1 MEEEIKLSNLGSP
14 DFESIGNYLPITQSP
29 DFVDIGSLSITQPLE
44 FVNIGNYAS
53 PGASDF
59 DDIDDYMP
67 QNTQPTIAKDGNT
80 TFANNFGIG
89 ELENLDLGKSTTIVP
104 FNLLTF
110 GENSKGLIDTWK
122 DSNIKDP
129 WTGEIKEAKDVN
141 GGDLAYDYFYNFLN
155 INGKGGTKQ
164 FGGLDASDMLTS
176 LPKIEQSVNYN
187 LMLTSESDYVDNWI
201 KNNES
206 KLKKKFESEYSG
218 EEGSEEY
225 KKAYEEF
232 LKKYKNMAKEKYKE
246 LWEQQK
252 SLGNEWEKLG
262 NWFVENFWTG
272 KEGEDNFWVKA
283 LNDFTGGLVDL
294 ANNYLSN
301 TINSLLGKGGNGIPR
316 GWKINPLDKNEE
328 PSSVMASLCTE
339 NGKYEL
345 YKKGHL
351 WTPEKIRKGN
361 NPLINSKDIS
371 ANIPAGP
378 NKGQVATSKMNTYA
392 YSNLPDMEKV
402 NSTLRVLFNKQLG
415 LKDES
420 EAFFRLLNDDPLLSS
435 SQFLLWTYKKSAVDE
450 GKITSYKIYNFRLQD
465 ITLPDFTKKS
475 ESTKYGFNLLQL
487 QPKDNVTVKNYA
499 DGTILCDKKLNSLS
513 YLFDYLGI
521 GVDEGRSC
529 DFISGS
535 EAGIEKDFSPE
546 KDGVT
551 GKFNQ
556 NEIFNISNIH
566 DKMLEVAKEHK
577 RNTKGTAWQLEPT
590 EDMERDLGEL
600 ETYAVLEIIPGSYIQ
615 REHNEPFGKDFT
627 IGKFLGKP
635 DLYSYMKTPYFVFEN
650 FRIYKATPRFSFKAS
665 SDSTNLLK
673 IKVGFSWTKMEM
685 KYRDASPSDSLKEF
699 GEASNIKMPW
709 SYDESNWGKQ
719 VMDNLSGYTNN

>member
-1 MEEEIKLSNLGSP
+1 MEEEIKLSNLGAP
-14 DFESIGNYLPITQSP
+14 DFDQ
-29 DFVDIGSLSITQPLE
+29 
-44 FVNIGNYAS
+44 
-53 PGASDF
+53 
-59 DDIDDYMP
+59 IDDYMP
-67 QNTQPTIAKDGNT
+67 QNTQPTIAKDENDAFT
-80 TFANNFGIG
+80 NAFNIG
-89 ELENLDLGKSTTIVP
+89 ELKNSDLGKSTTIVP
-104 FNLLTF
+104 FNMLAF

-122 DSNIKDP
+122 DSSIKDP
-129 WTGEIKEAKDVN
+129 WTGELKAAEDVT
-141 GGDLAYDYFYNFLN
+141 GGDLTYDYFYNFLN
-155 INGKGGTKQ
+155 INGKGGTKR
-164 FGGLDASDMLTS
+164 FGGLDASDMLTP
-176 LPKIEQSVNYN
+176 LPEIEQSVNYN

-206 KLKKKFESEYSG
+206 KLKKKFNSMYSYV
-218 EEGSEEY
+218 EGSAE
-225 KKAYEEF
+225 YEEAWEKF
-232 LKKYKNMAKEKYKE
+232 LKEYENKAKEKYKE
-246 LWEQQK
+246 LWDQQK
-252 SLGNEWEKLG
+252 SLGNEWEKFG
-262 NWFVENFWTG
+262 NWFVENFWPG
-272 KEGEDNFWVKA
+272 KDGEDNFWVKA

-294 ANNYLSN
+294 ANDYLSD
-301 TINSLLGKGGNGIPR
+301 TIDGILGRGEYGIPR
-316 GWKINPLDKNEE
+316 GWKINPLGKNEE
-328 PSSVMASLCTE
+328 PSSVMASLCTDG
-339 NGKYEL
+339 GKYEL

-351 WTPEKIRKGN
+351 WTPERIGKGVNKINVTTGTNDGSLGMSTDTR
-361 NPLINSKDIS
+361 S
-371 ANIPAGP
+371 A
-378 NKGQVATSKMNTYA
+378 SHY
-392 YSNLPDMEKV
+392 YNLPDMEKI

-420 EAFFRLLNDDPLLSS
+420 EAFFKLLNDDPLLSS

-465 ITLPDFTKKS
+465 ITLPDFSKKS
-475 ESTKYGFNLLQL
+475 ESTRYGFNLLQL

-529 DFISGS
+529 DFISGD
-535 EAGIEKDFSPE
+535 EAGVE
-546 KDGVT
+546 KDGES

-627 IGKFLGKP
+627 VGKFLGKT

-665 SDSTNLLK
+665 SDSTSLLK

-699 GEASNIKMPW
+699 GEASNTKMPW
-709 SYDESNWGKQ
+709 GYDESNWGKQ
-719 VMDNLSGYTNN
+719 VMDNLYGYANG

>member
-1 MEEEIKLSNLGSP
+1 MEEEIKLFQLGAP
-14 DFESIGNYLPITQSP
+14 DLESLGNYLPIAPSP
-29 DFVDIGSLSITQPLE
+29 DVDNMGISTPLAVPDFE
-44 FVNIGNYAS
+44 GIVNYA
-53 PGASDF
+53 PLANPDF
-59 DDIDDYMP
+59 DQIDDYMP
-67 QNTQPTIAKDGNT
+67 QNTQPVIAKDGNSA
-80 TFANNFGIG
+80 FANAFNIG
-89 ELENLDLGKSTTIVP
+89 ELKNSDLGKSTTIVP
-104 FNLLTF
+104 FNMITI

-129 WTGEIKEAKDVN
+129 WTGELKAAEDVT
-141 GGDLAYDYFYNFLN
+141 GGDLTYDYFYNFLN
-155 INGKGGTKQ
+155 INGKGGTKR

-206 KLKKKFESEYSG
+206 KLKKKFNSTYSG
-218 EEGSEEY
+218 EEGTEEY

-232 LKKYKNMAKEKYKE
+232 LKEYRNMAKEKYRE

-252 SLGNEWEKLG
+252 SLGNEWEKFG

-272 KEGEDNFWVKA
+272 KDGEDNFWVKA

-294 ANNYLSN
+294 ANDYLSN

-328 PSSVMASLCTE
+328 PSSVMASLCTDG
-339 NGKYEL
+339 GKVEL

-351 WTPEKIRKGN
+351 WTPERIGKGN
-361 NPLINSKDIS
+361 NAVHSVTGTNDDSLGMSTDTRY
-371 ANIPAGP
+371 
-378 NKGQVATSKMNTYA
+378 TSHY
-392 YSNLPDMEKV
+392 YNLPDMEKI

-435 SQFLLWTYKKSAVDE
+435 SQFLLWTYKKSAVNE
-450 GKITSYKIYNFRLQD
+450 GKITSYKVYNFRLQD
-465 ITLPDFTKKS
+465 ITLPDFSKKS
-475 ESTKYGFNLLQL
+475 ESTRYGFNLLQL

-529 DFISGS
+529 DFISGN
-535 EAGIEKDFSPE
+535 ETGVE
-546 KDGVT
+546 KDGEV
-551 GKFNQ
+551 GKFIQ

-566 DKMLEVAKEHK
+566 DKMLDVAKAHK
-577 RNTKGTAWQLEPT
+577 RNTKGSAWVFEP

-600 ETYAVLEIIPGSYIQ
+600 ETYAVLEVIPGSYIQ

-627 IGKFLGKP
+627 VGKFLGKP

-665 SDSTNLLK
+665 SDSTSLLK
-673 IKVGFSWTKMEM
+673 VKVGFSWTKMEM
-685 KYRDASPSDSLKEF
+685 KYRDASPSNSLKEF
-699 GEASNIKMPW
+699 GEASHTKMPLG
-709 SYDESNWGKQ
+709 YTESTWGKQ
-719 VMDNLSGYTNN
+719 IMNNLYRYTND

>member
-1 MEEEIKLSNLGSP
+1 MEEEIKLFQLGAP
-14 DFESIGNYLPITQSP
+14 DFDQ
-29 DFVDIGSLSITQPLE
+29 
-44 FVNIGNYAS
+44 
-53 PGASDF
+53 
-59 DDIDDYMP
+59 IDDYMP
-67 QNTQPTIAKDGNT
+67 QNTQPTITKDGSDA
-80 TFANNFGIG
+80 FANNFSIG
-89 ELENLDLGKSTTIVP
+89 ELKNSDLGKSTTIVP
-104 FNLLTF
+104 FNMITI

-129 WTGEIKEAKDVN
+129 WTGELKAAEDVT
-141 GGDLAYDYFYNFLN
+141 GGDLTYDYFYNFLN
-155 INGKGGTKQ
+155 INGKGGTKR

-187 LMLTSESDYVDNWI
+187 LLLTSESDYVDNWI

-206 KLKKKFESEYSG
+206 KLKKKFKSTYSG
-218 EEGSEEY
+218 EEGTEEY

-232 LKKYKNMAKEKYKE
+232 LKEYKNMAKEKYKE

-252 SLGNEWEKLG
+252 SLGNEWEKFG

-272 KEGEDNFWVKA
+272 KDGEDNFWVKA

-294 ANNYLSN
+294 ANDYLSN
-301 TINSLLGKGGNGIPR
+301 TINSLLGKGGNGIPK

-328 PSSVMASLCTE
+328 PSSVMASLCTDG
-339 NGKYEL
+339 GKVEL

-351 WTPEKIRKGN
+351 WTPERIGKGN
-361 NPLINSKDIS
+361 VKTHGTTGTNDGSLGMSTDTRS
-371 ANIPAGP
+371 
-378 NKGQVATSKMNTYA
+378 TSHY
-392 YSNLPDMEKV
+392 YNLPDMEKI

-465 ITLPDFTKKS
+465 ITLPDFSKKS
-475 ESTKYGFNLLQL
+475 ESTRYGFNLLQL

-535 EAGIEKDFSPE
+535 EAGVEKE
-546 KDGVT
+546 GEV

-566 DKMLEVAKEHK
+566 DKMLEIAKEHK
-577 RNTKGTAWQLEPT
+577 RNTKGTACQLEPT

-627 IGKFLGKP
+627 VGKFLGKP

-665 SDSTNLLK
+665 SDSTSLLK
-673 IKVGFSWTKMEM
+673 VKVGFSWTKMEM

-699 GEASNIKMPW
+699 GEASNTKMPW
-709 SYDESNWGKQ
+709 MYDESSWGKQ
-719 VMDNLSGYTNN
+719 VMNNLNGYTNN

>member
-1 MEEEIKLSNLGSP
+1 MEEEIKLFQLGAP
-14 DFESIGNYLPITQSP
+14 DFDQ
-29 DFVDIGSLSITQPLE
+29 
-44 FVNIGNYAS
+44 
-53 PGASDF
+53 
-59 DDIDDYMP
+59 IDDYMP
-67 QNTQPTIAKDGNT
+67 QNTQPTITKDENDA
-80 TFANNFGIG
+80 FANAFNIG
-89 ELENLDLGKSTTIVP
+89 ELKNSDLGKSTTIVP
-104 FNLLTF
+104 FNMITI

-122 DSNIKDP
+122 ESNIKDP
-129 WTGEIKEAKDVN
+129 WTGNPIAAENVT

-155 INGKGGTKQ
+155 INGKGGTKR

-206 KLKKKFESEYSG
+206 KLKKEFKSKYSYV
-218 EEGSEEY
+218 EGTEEY
-225 KKAYEEF
+225 EKAYKEF
-232 LKKYKNMAKEKYKE
+232 LKEYENKAKEKYKE

-252 SLGNEWEKLG
+252 SLGNEWEKFG

-272 KEGEDNFWVKA
+272 KDGEDNFWVKA

-294 ANNYLSN
+294 ANDYLSD

-316 GWKINPLDKNEE
+316 GWKINPLNKNEE
-328 PSSVMASLCTE
+328 PSSEMASLCTDV
-339 NGKYEL
+339 GIREL

-351 WTPEKIRKGN
+351 WTPEKIGKGN
-361 NPLINSKDIS
+361 NPAVL
-371 ANIPAGP
+371 
-378 NKGQVATSKMNTYA
+378 
-392 YSNLPDMEKV
+392 NLPDMEKI
-402 NSTLRVLFNKQLG
+402 NSTLRILFNNQLG

-420 EAFFRLLNDDPLLSS
+420 EAFFKLLNDDPLLSS

-465 ITLPDFTKKS
+465 ITLPDFSKKS
-475 ESTKYGFNLLQL
+475 ESTRYGFNLLQL
-487 QPKDNVTVKNYA
+487 QPKDNITVKNYA

-529 DFISGS
+529 DFISRD
-535 EAGIEKDFSPE
+535 EAGVEKYEDTRLE
-546 KDGVT
+546 GET
-551 GKFNQ
+551 GKFIQ

-627 IGKFLGKP
+627 VGKFLGKT

-665 SDSTNLLK
+665 SDSTSLLK

-699 GEASNIKMPW
+699 GEASNTKMPW
-709 SYDESNWGKQ
+709 MYDEDGGWQQFLNNHYK
-719 VMDNLSGYTNN
+719 YTND

>member
-1 MEEEIKLSNLGSP
+1 MEEEIKLFQLSAP
-14 DFESIGNYLPITQSP
+14 DLESLGNYLPIAQSP
-29 DFVDIGSLSITQPLE
+29 DLDDVGNYVLPVAPEFDGIINYAPLE
-44 FVNIGNYAS
+44 
-53 PGASDF
+53 ASDF
-59 DDIDDYMP
+59 DQIDDYMP
-67 QNTQPTIAKDGNT
+67 QNTQPIIAKDGNSA
-80 TFANNFGIG
+80 FANNFGIE
-89 ELENLDLGKSTTIVP
+89 ELGNLDLGKSTTIVP
-104 FNLLTF
+104 FNMIAL
-110 GENSKGLIDTWK
+110 GENSKGLEDTWK
-122 DSNIKDP
+122 ESNIKDP
-129 WTGEIKEAKDVN
+129 WTGKPIAAEKVT
-141 GGDLAYDYFYNFLN
+141 GGDLVYDYFYNFLN

-164 FGGLDASDMLTS
+164 FGGLDASDMLTP

-187 LMLTSESDYVDNWI
+187 LLLTSESDYVDNWI

-206 KLKKKFESEYSG
+206 KLKKIFKSKYDYV
-218 EEGSEEY
+218 EGSEEY
-225 KKAYEEF
+225 NEAWEKFKKEYEN
-232 LKKYKNMAKEKYKE
+232 KAKEKYRE

-252 SLGNEWEKLG
+252 SLGNEWEKFG

-272 KEGEDNFWVKA
+272 KDGEDNFWVKA

-294 ANNYLSN
+294 ANDYLSN

-316 GWKINPLDKNEE
+316 GWKINPLDKNKE
-328 PSSVMASLCTE
+328 PSSVMASLCTDG
-339 NGKYEL
+339 GKIEL

-351 WTPEKIRKGN
+351 WTPERIGKGN
-361 NPLINSKDIS
+361 NPLINSRDVS
-371 ANIPAGP
+371 AYIPAGP
-378 NKGQVATSKMNTYA
+378 DKGQRSFKINTYA
-392 YSNLPDMEKV
+392 YPDLPDMEKI

-420 EAFFRLLNDDPLLSS
+420 EAFFKLLNDDPLLSS
-435 SQFLLWTYKKSAVDE
+435 SQFLLWTYKKSAVNE
-450 GKITSYKIYNFRLQD
+450 GKITSYKVYNFRLQD
-465 ITLPDFTKKS
+465 ITLPDFSKKS
-475 ESTKYGFNLLQL
+475 ESTRYGFNLLQL

-529 DFISGS
+529 NFISGN
-535 EAGIEKDFSPE
+535 EAGVEKE
-546 KDGVT
+546 CEV
-551 GKFNQ
+551 GKFIQ

-566 DKMLEVAKEHK
+566 DKMLEVAKAHK

-627 IGKFLGKP
+627 VGRFLGKP
-635 DLYSYMKTPYFVFEN
+635 DFYSYMKTPYFVFEN

-665 SDSTNLLK
+665 SDSASLLK

-685 KYRDASPSDSLKEF
+685 KYRNASPSDSLKEF
-699 GEASNIKMPW
+699 GEASNTKMPW
-709 SYDESNWGKQ
+709 SYDESSWGKQ
-719 VMDNLSGYTNN
+719 VMDNLYGYTND